1 MVADHGRGARLGAGV
16 GGGALAENVVVADLQ
31 IGRGARL
38 DRVVLRRLAECGKRM
53 DHIAG
58 AERGVSVDVAVADQ
72 AGARAD
78 PDVGT
83 DVAEGADFDAVVEN
97 RAVCDDA
104 GGMDLRHMKNLSIWF
119 D

>member
-1 MVADHGRGARLGAGV
+1 MVLG
-16 GGGALAENVVVADLQ
+16 
-31 IGRGARL
+31 
-38 DRVVLRRLAECGKRM
+38 RLAERSERGN
-53 DHIAG
+53 HIAL